1 MKNKK
6 FRKKPVII
14 EACQTDVEV
23 IIHTLEGDM
32 IASPGDWI
40 ITGVAGEQYPCK
52 PDIFERTYGPIN
64 EIELERKDGK
74 MKVKTI
80 GIKYV
85 KDGMKKIEILSGGDW
100 LDLRI
105 AEDVDIKA
113 GEFKLIPLGVAI
125 MLPKG
130 YEALII
136 PRSSTFKKYGII
148 QANSVGLI
156 DESYCGNNDEWHFP
170 AFATRDIKI
179 PKNTRI
185 CQFRIIEHQP
195 PLILEEVPELSS
207 TDRGGFGSTG
217 EI

>member
-1 MKNKK
+1 MSKICDYVYCNGYDVICSITNTVLGDIMGYDGNKCINCNY
-6 FRKKPVII
+6 RK
-14 EACQTDVEV
+14 
-23 IIHTLEGDM
+23 G
-32 IASPGDWI
+32 
-40 ITGVAGEQYPCK
+40 
-52 PDIFERTYGPIN
+52 
-64 EIELERKDGK
+64 GK

-156 DESYCGNNDEWHFP
+156 DESYRGNNDEWHFP

-195 PLILEEVPELSS
+195 LVILEEVPELSS

>member
-1 MKNKK
+1 MIKICDVICPITNTVLGNIMVYDRNKCINCNY
-6 FRKKPVII
+6 RK
-14 EACQTDVEV
+14 
-23 IIHTLEGDM
+23 G
-32 IASPGDWI
+32 
-40 ITGVAGEQYPCK
+40 
-52 PDIFERTYGPIN
+52 
-64 EIELERKDGK
+64 GK

-80 GIKYV
+80 SIKCV

-156 DESYCGNNDEWHFP
+156 DESYSGNNDEWHFP

-195 PLILEEVPELSS
+195 LMILEEVTELSS